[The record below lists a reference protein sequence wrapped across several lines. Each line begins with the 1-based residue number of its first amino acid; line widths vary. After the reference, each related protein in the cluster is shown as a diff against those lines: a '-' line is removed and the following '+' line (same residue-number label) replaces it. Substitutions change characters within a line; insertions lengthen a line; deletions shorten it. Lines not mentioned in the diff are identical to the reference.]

1 MAMSLLG
8 SLFVIHLWALTIFG
22 GLIYWMPTI
31 VALARQSSSRGAIA
45 ALNLF
50 FGWTV
55 LGWIVALVWSIGST
69 TGYPRLHRQTAFTN
83 DSGGL
88 G

>member
-1 MAMSLLG
+1 MTFLG

-31 VALARQSSSRGAIA
+31 VALARQSSARGAIA

-69 TGYPRLHRQTAFTN
+69 TGYRRLHIQTSYGR
-83 DSGGL
+83 DPVVL